1 MRPLILQGHD
11 RAITQV
17 KYNRE
22 GDLIFSAAKDNK
34 PSVWYSSNGERLGT
48 FDGHQGA
55 VWCIDVDWRTSRFL
69 SGGGD
74 MTIRLWDVEKGQL
87 LNQVEKES
95 PVRTCLFSY
104 SGNMIVYST
113 DQAMSKPCEIFI
125 ADVRDPSQ
133 LGASDTKATIQDS
146 KVTSLIWGAVDE
158 TVVTGHEN
166 GRLTLWDLKTMKVI
180 ETSDDHTGAISD
192 MQPSKDGTMF
202 VTASKDSTAKLFD
215 TETLDCLKTYK
226 TDRPV
231 NSACISPN
239 MEHVILGGGQEAMTV
254 TQTATSQGKFE
265 ARLYNLVF
273 EEEFARVKGHFGPI
287 NSLAFNP
294 SGTQYCSGAE
304 DGFLRVHNFDQDYFN
319 YKYDLY
325 M

>member
-22 GDLIFSAAKDNK
+22 GDLIFSSAKDNK

-48 FDGHQGA
+48 FDGHSGA

-74 MTIRLWDVEKGQL
+74 MTIRLWDVEKGAQL
-87 LNQVEKES
+87 SKVEKES

-104 SGNMIVYST
+104 SGNMVVYST
-113 DQAMSKPCEIFI
+113 DQAMGNPCELFFV
-125 ADVRDPSQ
+125 DVRDPSH
-133 LGASDTKATIQDS
+133 LGESVTKTTIQDS
-146 KVTSLIWGAVDE
+146 KITSLIWGAVDE
-158 TVVTGHEN
+158 TVVTGHES
-166 GRLTLWDLKTMKVI
+166 GKLVLWDLKTMKVI
-180 ETSDDHTGAISD
+180 TTSDDHSGAISD
-192 MQPSKDGTMF
+192 MQAAKDGTMF
-202 VTASKDSTAKLFD
+202 VTASKDTTAKLFD

-239 MEHVILGGGQEAMTV
+239 LEHVCLGGGQEAMVV

-265 ARLYNLVF
+265 ARFYNLVF

-294 SGTQYCSGAE
+294 SGDQYCSGAE
-304 DGFLRVHNFDQDYFN
+304 DGFLRVHNFDGDYFN

-325 M
+325 I